1 MNLPSAGSVNAFG
14 RHVITSV
21 STAAA
26 MLAMLKLMTP
36 EQVQSMTDAVGQ
48 INDGVAKIVAGVGVL
63 IPIGTAIFAALT
75 ASPIWQMF
83 AVAKSVATPP
93 EVKAAIVQ
101 NVPAVAAVTPSTG
114 A

>member
-14 RHVITSV
+14 RHVITSA

-36 EQVQSMTDAVGQ
+36 EQVQSVTDAVGQ

-83 AVAKSVATPP
+83 AVAKSVTTPP

-101 NVPAVAAVTPSTG
+101 NVPAVAAVTPPKG